1 VTEKKIITNPDAE
14 VDLENRKIFDISLK
28 DRRRLRQIV
37 KKVHMKHFPAHFIT
51 DKEADKLIESIGPAT
66 QEKLIKQYIDKL

>member
-1 VTEKKIITNPDAE
+1 MTEKKIITNPDAE

-37 KKVHMKHFPAHFIT
+37 KNVHMKHFPADFIT
-51 DKEADKLIESIGPAT
+51 DREADKLIESIGPAT
-66 QEKLIKQYIDKL
+66 QEKLIKEYIDKL